1 MKKVFLVDDEIVI
14 RENIRTSINWNEEGF
29 DYCGDA
35 PDGEMALPMIEELR
49 PDILITDIK
58 MPFMNGLELSTVV
71 RKLLPGTKI
80 VILSGHDDFA
90 FAKQAIRIGVEDYCL
105 KPIGS
110 EDLLRVLHLISRKLD
125 KESQGADP
133 FHSMKQNLFQSYVH
147 VNSNVRREDFSGWLD
162 RSRFIE
168 CLHEG
173 SPEQSDQII
182 QQFAEGLKDIDWNA
196 TLYGYYLLH
205 ELTVEVIREAD
216 TLFRNIPSPDE
227 VLASCQKSIQDV
239 NNAEDARQYLRE
251 LAELFWKWR
260 ALSSH
265 KYGDLIARVKSFVQT
280 HYADEN
286 LSLQD
291 AADHVS
297 VSPSHLSKIFSQETG
312 QTFIDYLMQTR
323 IQQAKILMLSSNAKS
338 YEIAYQ
344 VGYHDPH
351 YFSSLFKR
359 VTGMN
364 IRDFRKRHK
373 AQQTI

>member
-35 PDGEMALPMIEELR
+35 PDGEMALPMIEELQ

-71 RKLLPGTKI
+71 RKLLPDTKI

-110 EDLLRVLHLISRKLD
+110 DDLLRVLHLISRKLD
-125 KESQGADP
+125 KEAGGVDN
-133 FHSMKQNLFQSYVH
+133 FHSMKQNLFRH
-147 VNSNVRREDFSGWLD
+147 VEHFRTGMRREDYSGWLD

-173 SPEQSDQII
+173 SPGQSDHIVRP
-182 QQFAEGLKDIDWNA
+182 FSERLEDIDWNT

-216 TLFRNIPSPDE
+216 SLFRSVPSPDK
-227 VLASCQKSIQDV
+227 VLASCQKAIQQV
-239 NNAEDARQYLRE
+239 NGAEDAMEYLRE
-251 LAELFWKWR
+251 LAEQFWQWR
-260 ALSSH
+260 SQSSQ
-265 KYGDLIARVKSFVQT
+265 KYGELIARVKSFVQT

-291 AADHVS
+291 AADHVC

-323 IQQAKILMLSSNAKS
+323 IQHAKILMLSSDAKS
-338 YEIAYQ
+338 YEIAYR